1 MIVDA
6 PGSLVATAI
15 SDVRI
20 DLVWS
25 NADHYDNVKIYR
37 KPSGGSYSLAHT
49 TGYDVEAWSDTGR
62 DPATTYYYYVKGVI
76 DTDTSAA
83 SNIAN
88 ATTFFDPPSS
98 FTASQDGSHT
108 VHMTWTNEAAYTSWQ
123 IYRKQYGGSYALLAT
138 IGSGDW
144 TNYDDDTVL
153 EGRKYYWKIR
163 GKIGTTYS
171 VYSNEDDVQVILPA
185 PSNLA
190 GHLNAGGTSATMT
203 WQSNS
208 VDETGFKVYKNGVL
222 DATLGASVETYTA
235 TGLTPGTAY
244 SFTVKACATLYN
256 SAASNTLTLEALPGP
271 TGLSGYS
278 NAAGTEAV
286 LSWNDNSPN
295 EDSFKI
301 YMDGALI
308 YTTAANATGYTKTGL
323 APGSH
328 HSFYV
333 KAYAAGLGYSSKSNT
348 LELTMDDPPSKPSGA
363 TAIATAT
370 TKVRLNWTDNADN
383 ETDFHIERSATSA
396 TAGFSEITTVGA
408 NVKTYEDTGRSS
420 NTQYWYR
427 VRAHNGSGYSAY
439 SNVATAVTWAA
450 IAAPTNLACGA
461 AKVAGAYGV
470 ECTWDDNSSE
480 EDAHCLE
487 RRVSGGSW
495 GDYVTDK
502 LTDGA
507 LETWTSATNLT
518 NWTETLSGTSTVN
531 RESTEKHGGTYSCK
545 ITIDASNSYA
555 LITSTALTLT
565 AGGLY
570 KISIWYKTA
579 AGKTCG
585 WRFYDTAANV
595 YLTAAAAWQGSISNN
610 LLAAATSW
618 TNVTLEFTAHAS
630 YTSYTFQVGR
640 ITGADGTSSSYYFD
654 DLSVK
659 EFAVAAP
666 LVSVA
671 ANQTYYH
678 DATAVAGTSYDY
690 RVRAKQNPSS
700 YSGYSDEVT
709 IAVPDVPAPPAD
721 LAISEYQDTW
731 VRLAWT
737 PTTGEVGYSIEQSD
751 DAGETYTEVLRICE
765 AGVSG
770 IRIGGLTASTEH
782 YWKIRAYNGA
792 GYSSY
797 SSPVSQ
803 TTRAAYLPSRFEK
816 LIRKS
821 KPRLLFLI
829 EANPKIQITG
839 WALTTGKTYTYEAAF
854 GESGAELE
862 GIQENGVDLV
872 KKTSTA
878 TVEATAGTWWHDTAT
893 GKVYAHTLGGDDPI
907 NYTVIGSF
915 WLYFSYGRIADVVYN
930 EKAYLPMI
938 AKEGLPDLDQEIL
951 PFYKGTLEVSSGEVS
966 FINGKHQK
974 AFYFDRRFARYLWL
988 NRKVRVLAGGENF
1001 AYTEFK
1007 PIHTGTINSI
1017 PINDR
1022 NMKIELRDF
1031 RDGLKTDVPTARYS
1045 VADFPLMDTDFNG
1058 VERPYNFGAMTNELP
1073 ACIDT
1078 TNKVFEYQHGR
1089 VKSVTATKNGSA
1101 LTPGTDFYVDYQRG
1115 RLTLRR
1121 DLAWTF
1127 GTDVLLVSYSGNV
1140 NTADETIATGP
1151 EIFLHICRNYLGL
1164 GLADMDLDAIYATK
1178 LAKPTALAMPLR
1190 TATSTDEVF
1199 RKIEQSIQ
1207 SYTMQDTEGRLG
1219 IRAEQTAPASGAPY
1233 IWDAQVFDFEAERT
1247 ADRIFSGLDIY
1258 YAENRDG
1265 NYSLLQVPLPV
1276 MTWKHGVNKT
1286 LEIKTALA
1294 TEADAAAL
1302 GTAIKN
1308 KMERAPITFTVPRV
1322 LFLNLPGDVIP
1333 FNRNRFPSLAGTAA
1347 NLPIRI
1353 LGISKRI
1360 SGGKTEI
1367 KAEVV

>member
-1 MIVDA
+1 MLVPA
-6 PGSLVATAI
+6 PNLLVLTVV

-20 DLVWS
+20 DLAW
-25 NADHYDNVKIYR
+25 NNNDDYDSIKIYR
-37 KPSGGSYSLAHT
+37 KPAGGSYSMVHT
-49 TGYDVEAWSDTGR
+49 AAGNAEGWSDTGR
-62 DPATTYYYYVKGVI
+62 TPATTYYYYVKGVI
-76 DTDTSAA
+76 GADTSAA

-88 ATTFFDPPSS
+88 ATTVFDPPSNFS
-98 FTASQDGSHT
+98 AVQVGDEVDF
-108 VHMTWTNEAAYTSWQ
+108 TWTNQGNYESLQ
-123 IYRKQYGGSYALLAT
+123 IHRKQYGGSYALLKS
-138 IGSGDW
+138 IGGSFEDD
-144 TNYDDDTVL
+144 YDLTVL
-153 EGRKYYWKIR
+153 EGRRYYWKIR

-171 VYSNEDDVQVILPA
+171 AFSNEDDVQVALPA

-190 GHLNAGGTSATMT
+190 GHLNAGSTSATMT
-203 WQSNS
+203 WVSNS
-208 VDETGFKVYKNGVL
+208 TDETGFKVYKNGIL
-222 DATLGASVETYTA
+222 DATLGAGVETHTA

-278 NAAGTEAV
+278 NAGGIEAI

-301 YMDGALI
+301 YMDGGLI
-308 YTTAANATGYTKTGL
+308 HTTAANVETYTKTGL
-323 APGSH
+323 APGSN

-333 KAYAAGLGYSSKSNT
+333 KAYEASLGYSSKSNT
-348 LELTMDDPPSKPSGA
+348 LELTMADPPSKPSGA

-396 TAGFSEITTVGA
+396 TAGFSEIATVSA

-450 IAAPTNLACGA
+450 IAAPTNLVCGA

-487 RRVSGGSW
+487 RKVSGGSW
-495 GDYVTDK
+495 GDYVTEK
-502 LTDGA
+502 ITDGG
-507 LETWTSATNLT
+507 LEAWTSATNLT
-518 NWTETLSGTSTVN
+518 NWTEILSGTSTIN
-531 RESTEKHGGTYSCK
+531 REPSVKHGGTYAAR
-545 ITIDASNSYA
+545 IDIDASNNYA
-555 LITSTALTLT
+555 LIDAAVTLT
-565 AGGLY
+565 ASGQYRL
-570 KISIWYKTA
+570 SFWYKTA

-585 WRFYDTAANV
+585 VRICDSGDHVFLN
-595 YLTAAAAWQGSISNN
+595 AAWEWQVSSYQIVIP
-610 LLAAATSW
+610 AATAY
-618 TNVTLEFTAHAS
+618 TQYIIDFTAHAS
-630 YTSYTFQVGR
+630 YTAYRVALGR
-640 ITGADGTSSSYYFD
+640 VTGASAASSSIYFD
-654 DLSVK
+654 DVSIK

-678 DATAVAGTSYDY
+678 DATAVAGLTYIY
-690 RVRAKQNPSS
+690 RVRAKQDPSS

-709 IAVPDVPAPPAD
+709 IAVPDVPAAPAG

-751 DAGETYTEVLRICE
+751 DGGSTYAEVLRICE
-765 AGVSG
+765 AGVSE
-770 IRIGGLTASTEH
+770 IKIGDLIASTEY

-797 SSPVSQ
+797 SDPVSQ
-803 TTRAAYLPSRFEK
+803 TTRSAYLPSRFEK

-821 KPRLLFLI
+821 KPRILFLI
-829 EANPKIQITG
+829 EATPLIQITG
-839 WALTTGKTYTYEAAF
+839 WTLTTGQTYTYEAAF
-854 GESGAELE
+854 DEYGAEIEEL
-862 GIQENGVDLV
+862 QENGVELTE
-872 KKTSTA
+872 KTSIA
-878 TVEATAGTWWHDTAT
+878 TVEATAGTWWHDAANK
-893 GKVYAHTLGGDDPI
+893 KVYLHTLGADDPI
-907 NYTVIGSF
+907 NYTITGAF
-915 WLYFSYGRIADVVYN
+915 WLYFSFGRIADIAYN
-930 EKAYLPMI
+930 EKAYLPLI
-938 AKEGLPDLDQEIL
+938 AKDGLPDVSQEIQA
-951 PFYKGTLEVSSGEVS
+951 FYKGNIEVSSGEIS

-974 AFYFDRRFARYLWL
+974 QFYFDRRFARYLWL
-988 NRKVRVLAGGENF
+988 NRKVRILAGGENF
-1001 AYTEFK
+1001 AYTEFRS
-1007 PIHTGTINSI
+1007 INTGTVNTA

-1022 NMKIELRDF
+1022 AMRLELRDF

-1045 VADFPLMDTDFNG
+1045 LAEFPLMDTDAEG
-1058 VERPYNFGAMTNELP
+1058 TERPYNFGAMTNELP
-1073 ACIDT
+1073 TCINT
-1078 TNKVFEYQHGR
+1078 INKVFEMQQGR

-1101 LTPGTDFYVDYQRG
+1101 LTPGTDFFIDYQRG
-1115 RLTLRR
+1115 WVTLKR
-1121 DLAWTF
+1121 DLAWTM

-1151 EIFLHICRNYLGL
+1151 EIFLHICRTYLGL
-1164 GLADMDLDAIYATK
+1164 GFADMDLDAIYATK
-1178 LAKPTALAMPLR
+1178 VAKPTALALPLR
-1190 TATSTDEVF
+1190 TATSTDEIF

-1233 IWDAQVFDFEAERT
+1233 IWDVQVFDFEAERT

-1258 YAENRDG
+1258 YAEDRDG

-1286 LEIKTALA
+1286 LAIYTALNSA
-1294 TEADAAAL
+1294 EDAAAL
-1302 GTAIKN
+1302 GTAIKE
-1308 KMERAPITFTVPRV
+1308 KMERPPIKFTVPRV
-1322 LFLNLPGDVIP
+1322 LYLNLPGDVIW
-1333 FNRNRFPSLAGTAA
+1333 FNRNRFPSLAGIAA

-1353 LGISKRI
+1353 LGISKQI
-1360 SGGKTEI
+1360 SGGKTGI
-1367 KAEVV
+1367 SAEVV